1 MFEVGDYVKI
11 KDECNDRR
19 WYNNETYIISE
30 TNVNF
35 NEEIV
40 RLNKDIIVNGGN
52 WGNEIDI
59 SYIELDLV
67 YYRKD
72 KINYFLSKKQF

>member
-11 KDECNDRR
+11 KDECNNRR

-35 NEEIV
+35 NEETV

-72 KINYFLSKKQF
+72 KINKIKKGYV

>member
-35 NEEIV
+35 NEETV

-52 WGNEIDI
+52 WG
-59 SYIELDLV
+59 L
-67 YYRKD
+67 
-72 KINYFLSKKQF
+72 

>member
-35 NEEIV
+35 NEETV

-72 KINYFLSKKQF
+72 KINKIKKGYV